1 MNAARANRQHGIT
14 LVELILVMLILGV
27 IGSSAAV
34 YLASPVN
41 AYFDTARRAQLTDA
55 ADTATRRMLREL
67 QGALPNSARIATA
80 GSNVFIEFVPI
91 DDAGRYRAATSGGN
105 EPAGTDPLDVND
117 AADTSFQVL
126 GSPVTVP
133 PAAFGVTA
141 QLVVFNIGAGA
152 FDVYAGGNRRTV
164 NTAAGSTQT
173 ISFAGTGAP
182 LGADS
187 PDRRFFLVRTP
198 VTFACLPAAD
208 GSGRIERISGYAL
221 QATQP
226 ADVNAAP
233 LSAATRRVLVDKV
246 SNCSFELTA
255 AMANSNAV
263 ALKVQLTDKAETVTL
278 LTQANLPNT
287 P

>member
-1 MNAARANRQHGIT
+1 MTPKHSVQRGVT
-14 LVELILVMLILGV
+14 LVELIIVMLILGV
-27 IGSSAAV
+27 IGASAAS
-34 YLASPVN
+34 YLATPVN
-41 AYFDTARRAQLTDA
+41 AYFDNARRAQLTDA

-67 QGALPNSARIATA
+67 QDALPNSARISSA

-91 DDAGRYRAATSGGN
+91 DDTGRYRAATSGGN

-126 GSPVTVP
+126 GSPVIVP
-133 PAAFGVTA
+133 PPASGVSA

-164 NTAAGSTQT
+164 TTAPGSTQT
-173 ISFAGTGAP
+173 ISFTGTGSA

-187 PDRRFFLVRTP
+187 PDRRFYLARTP
-198 VTFACLPAAD
+198 VTFACLPAAG

-226 ADVNAAP
+226 NDVDAMP
-233 LSAATRRVLVDKV
+233 LSGATRRVLVDKT

-255 AMANSNAV
+255 AMANASAV
-263 ALKVQLTDKAETVTL
+263 ALNVQLTDRGETVTL
-278 LTQANLPNT
+278 LTQAHLPNT

>member
-1 MNAARANRQHGIT
+1 MSFARNRHQRGVT
-14 LVELILVMLILGV
+14 LVELIIVMLILAV

-34 YLASPVN
+34 FLASPVN

-67 QGALPNSARIATA
+67 QGALPNSPRITAA

-105 EPAGTDPLDVND
+105 EPAGTNPLDVND

-133 PAAFGVTA
+133 PPASGVSA

-164 NTAAGSTQT
+164 TTTPGATQT
-173 ISFAGTGAP
+173 ISFTGTGAA

-198 VTFACLPAAD
+198 VTFACLPSA
-208 GSGRIERISGYAL
+208 GGGTIERISGYAL
-221 QATQP
+221 QAMQP

-233 LSAATRRVLVDKV
+233 LAAATRRVLVDKV
-246 SNCSFELTA
+246 SACSFEMTA

-278 LTQANLPNT
+278 LTQAHLPNT

>member
-1 MNAARANRQHGIT
+1 MRRPRSQRGVT
-14 LVELILVMLILGV
+14 LVELIIVMLILAV
-27 IGSSAAV
+27 IGGSAAV
-34 YLASPVN
+34 FLASPVN

-67 QGALPNSARIATA
+67 QGALPNSARITA
-80 GSNVFIEFVPI
+80 AGANVFVEFVPI
-91 DDAGRYRAATSGGN
+91 DDTGRYRAATSSGN
-105 EPAGTDPLDVND
+105 EPAGTNPLDVND
-117 AADTSFQVL
+117 VADTSFQVL
-126 GSPVTVP
+126 GSPATVP
-133 PAAFGVTA
+133 APASGVSA

-164 NTAAGSTQT
+164 TTAPGSAQT
-173 ISFAGTGAP
+173 IAFTGTGSA

-198 VTFACLPAAD
+198 VTFACLPAAG

-221 QATQP
+221 QAAQP
-226 ADVNAAP
+226 SDVNAAP
-233 LSAATRRVLVDKV
+233 LAAATRRVLVDKV
-246 SNCSFELTA
+246 SACSFEMTA

-263 ALKVQLTDKAETVTL
+263 ALKVQLTDKAETVML